1 MLVSVYS
8 DSVKQKECGTLE
20 LTYGLE
26 QSDQIYNTNCG
37 AKGDMIKFSKYSG
50 NIVLYEVVISG
61 GGMCKID
68 FGGVGK

>member
-26 QSDQIYNTNCG
+26 QSDQIYNINCG
-37 AKGDMIKFSKYSG
+37 AKGDMIKFNKYSG

-61 GGMCKID
+61 SGKGKID
-68 FGGVGK
+68 LSK